1 MSSFAGRRTRR
12 SEQLGEIQI
21 MTTDNENVYTEIKSC
36 RACGYPALE
45 LVLSMGET
53 PLADALL
60 TKEQLR
66 ATEHIVPL
74 TWVFCPN
81 CSLSQI
87 VETVK
92 PEILFGR
99 EYPYFSSVS
108 KSLVQHFR
116 SSAEEL
122 IEVRGL
128 TPENMVI
135 EAASNDGYML
145 RNFVERGIPVLGI
158 DPAEGPARAAQ
169 EAGIQTLHTF
179 FGKDLALKLRDE
191 DGLQAD
197 LFLANNVLA
206 HVADLNGFVEGI
218 SIMLKDTGMAV
229 MEAHYVCDLVD
240 HHEFDTIYHQHLCYY
255 SATSVDN
262 LLRQHGLY
270 LNEVRR
276 IPTYGGSLRLF
287 VEKQENVGDSV
298 RALLAEEAGKGADGL
313 NYYLEFANEVGEIK
327 RELMDILWD
336 LKRAGNR
343 IVGYGAAAKAAT
355 LLAYCGIDKSLLDYV
370 ADLNTFKH
378 GRYMGGNHL
387 PIVPPGRLLEDMPDY
402 VLLLAWNFAEEIM
415 RQQAEYRE
423 RGGKFIVPVPEVEV
437 V

>member
-1 MSSFAGRRTRR
+1 MSIKNDS
-12 SEQLGEIQI
+12 
-21 MTTDNENVYTEIKSC
+21 VYTEIEAC
-36 RACGYPALE
+36 RACGCPDLE
-45 LVLSMGET
+45 PVLSMGET

-60 TKEQLR
+60 TGSQL
-66 ATEHIVPL
+66 ESPEYIVPL

-81 CSLSQI
+81 CALTQI
-87 VETVK
+87 TETVE

-99 EYPYFSSVS
+99 DYPYFSSVS
-108 KSLVQHFR
+108 KSLVRHFGD
-116 SSAEEL
+116 SAEEL
-122 IEVRGL
+122 IELRGL
-128 TPENMVI
+128 TPDDMVI

-169 EAGIQTLHTF
+169 EAGIPTRHTY
-179 FGKDLALKLRDE
+179 FGKELARKLRDDE
-191 DGLQAD
+191 GLQAD

-240 HHEFDTIYHQHLCYY
+240 HHEFDTVYHQHLCYY
-255 SATSVDN
+255 SATSVAN

-287 VEKQENVGDSV
+287 VEKRENVGVSV
-298 RALLAEEAGKGADGL
+298 RALLEEEAAKGADGL
-313 NYYLEFANEVGEIK
+313 AYYRDFASEVGEIK
-327 RELMDILWD
+327 RELMDLLWD
-336 LKRAGNR
+336 LKRAGKS

-355 LLAYCGIDKSLLDYV
+355 LLAYCGIDGELLDWV
-370 ADLNTFKH
+370 ADLNSFKH

-387 PIVPPGRLLEDMPDY
+387 QIVPPERLLEDMPDY

-415 RQQAEYRE
+415 RQQAGYRE
-423 RGGKFIVPVPEVEV
+423 RGGKFVVPVPEVKV